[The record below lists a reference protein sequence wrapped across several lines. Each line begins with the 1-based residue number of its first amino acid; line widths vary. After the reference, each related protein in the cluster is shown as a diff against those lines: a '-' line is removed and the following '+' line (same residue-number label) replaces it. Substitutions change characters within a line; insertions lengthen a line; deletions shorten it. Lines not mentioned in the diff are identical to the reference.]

1 MREECV
7 INIRD
12 TWIQEVE
19 GHQFRYPVPEGA
31 KDFYFQGFC
40 RCNDSSMDFMGWYG
54 LVLMVQSGRAVQMDC
69 TVTATLCEGEPLSIT
84 LALLLEEGRELGCG
98 PVEELDEKLLNRLY
112 GMDVRSYMREM
123 YGRWT

>member
-84 LALLLEEGRELGCG
+84 LALLLEEGRNTVVVPFADF
-98 PVEELDEKLLNRLY
+98 PVETAAEDRWQF
-112 GMDVRSYMREM
+112 DRS
-123 YGRWT
+123 GVW

>member
-40 RCNDSSMDFMGWYG
+40 RCNDSSMDFMGWTG
-54 LVLMVQSGRAVQMDC
+54 ADGTER
-69 TVTATLCEGEPLSIT
+69 P
-84 LALLLEEGRELGCG
+84 CG
-98 PVEELDEKLLNRLY
+98 ADGLY
-112 GMDVRSYMREM
+112 GDSDFV
-123 YGRWT
+123 